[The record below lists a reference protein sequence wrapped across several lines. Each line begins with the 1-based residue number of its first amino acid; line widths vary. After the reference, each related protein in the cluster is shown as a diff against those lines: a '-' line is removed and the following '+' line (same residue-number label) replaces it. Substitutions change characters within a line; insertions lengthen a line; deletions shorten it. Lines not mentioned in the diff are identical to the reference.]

1 MVARRSMHSHLK
13 NIQEDPVDEAILVT
27 GASGGVGS
35 VLVEKLLKR
44 GAKVAGVSRSGQ
56 QTVQGFPEFL
66 SVAADLASADGAGTA
81 VRTVVERF
89 TKIDGLV
96 HTVGGFAF
104 GALHELPEPE
114 WRRMVD
120 ENLHA
125 AYYLLRAALPPMR
138 ERRHGRIVILG
149 SLAATQ
155 PHAGFSAYVATKA
168 ALHSLVQSVALEN
181 RGLDITINAILP
193 GTIDTAMNRQAMPDA
208 DRSRWLSPQKLALL
222 CAQLLGDPEGTMS
235 GALLPLER

>member
-1 MVARRSMHSHLK
+1 V
-13 NIQEDPVDEAILVT
+13 EEVILVT
-27 GASGGVGS
+27 GASGGVGT

-44 GAKVAGVSRSGQ
+44 GAKVAGASRSGQ

-66 SVAADLASADGAGTA
+66 SIAADLASAVGAAAA
-81 VRTVVERF
+81 VGSVIGRF
-89 TKIDGLV
+89 SRIDGLV
-96 HTVGGFAF
+96 HTVGGFAY
-104 GALHELPEPE
+104 GALHELPEEE

-120 ENLHA
+120 ENLHS
-125 AYYLLRAALPPMR
+125 AYYLLRAALAPMR

-149 SLAATQ
+149 SLAAAQ
-155 PHAGFSAYVATKA
+155 PHANFSAYVATKA

-181 RGLDITINAILP
+181 RGMDITINAILP
-193 GTIDTAMNRQAMPDA
+193 GTIDTPMNRQAMPEA

-222 CAQLLGDPEGTMS
+222 CTQLLSDPEGTLT